1 LKTWINYL
9 IYSIQNQKVKEV
21 KSLTFHSKTVPTKQK
36 NHLIMML
43 NVFRNMR
50 VIETK
55 IINGITTNTDVTQRM
70 KFINGWKITIKLLL
84 QLWDDI
90 EKHQYVLYTY
100 RLNQN
105 CLENL
110 FGNFRKQNGNNVN
123 PTPIQFYW
131 SFKKIFF

>member
-1 LKTWINYL
+1 
-9 IYSIQNQKVKEV
+9 
-21 KSLTFHSKTVPTKQK
+21 
-36 NHLIMML
+36 MML